1 LRGSNPLIPL
11 KPTHESGGR
20 TGIGGNMRETKP
32 RVTNPAEADE
42 CLMMIAVAMGTT
54 VGRFDSPEK
63 IPDHHL
69 AYLMNKFAGR
79 DSLVL
84 DLENQRL
91 FERLKEA
98 VL

>member
-1 LRGSNPLIPL
+1 
-11 KPTHESGGR
+11 
-20 TGIGGNMRETKP
+20 MRYEAKP
-32 RVTNPAEADE
+32 RVTNPAEANE
-42 CLMMIAVAMGTT
+42 CLMMIALAMGTT
-54 VGRFDSPEK
+54 VGRLKSPEQ

-69 AYLMNKFAGR
+69 AYLMNKFVGR

-91 FERLKEA
+91 FERLKA